1 MSYVVH
7 PFKTTFQANEWSQSW
22 FSIPNMGCSG
32 CASAVIALGC
42 LVVASSMGVFLS
54 KSFGDWVLWIAV
66 GSVLAYLL
74 VTAVVYIV
82 RKTQRHRA
90 EADKATADAL
100 LIMKGVKEHS
110 EYLTYKANMAAQA
123 LKSAAFEMQEEA
135 FAPFWDQIEN
145 AAGALG
151 ECHASCQWVSVG
163 VPRYEEI
170 LRGRDH
176 NFPDCFEGIE
186 TLPDCRPLLEELYRL
201 VRQAQRDFH
210 FANIWEHR
218 QTRKV
223 MIAGFATLGE
233 AIRSLEATVERSIAD
248 LKKTIEARTFQ
259 ASPTG
264 MVRGVALR
272 AFLPLPF

>member
-151 ECHASCQWVSVG
+151 E
-163 VPRYEEI
+163 
-170 LRGRDH
+170 
-176 NFPDCFEGIE
+176 
-186 TLPDCRPLLEELYRL
+186 
-201 VRQAQRDFH
+201 
-210 FANIWEHR
+210 
-218 QTRKV
+218 
-223 MIAGFATLGE
+223 
-233 AIRSLEATVERSIAD
+233 
-248 LKKTIEARTFQ
+248 
-259 ASPTG
+259 
-264 MVRGVALR
+264 
-272 AFLPLPF
+272 